1 MIPKVIHYCWFG
13 GNKLPEL
20 GEQCI
25 ASWKKYC
32 PEYQIIEWNETNYD
46 CLQSVYARE
55 AYEEKKWAFISDYAR
70 LDIVY
75 RYGGIYLDIDVELV
89 QNLDSVIN
97 CSCFLATE
105 TTRMIGTGLGFGAE
119 AGNINIKLMLDQYKD
134 IHFKLGKELVD
145 MLPCP
150 HRNTLPFCRMGFEAS
165 DRIQYI
171 NGAVI
176 YPAEYFCPLD
186 YETKQLNIT
195 DNTVSIHHYNAS
207 WITEEEIEL
216 KKKVNEYRKQH
227 GRIRTIIYKN
237 ICEYQMENRRVKISL
252 IVYFF
257 WKKIQRRR
265 NRANQNLKE
274 ECRSWQYAESD
285 ERKL

>member
-1 MIPKVIHYCWFG
+1 MPSEDVSM
-13 GNKLPEL
+13 
-20 GEQCI
+20 
-25 ASWKKYC
+25 ASAAVNSE
-32 PEYQIIEWNETNYD
+32 PR
-46 CLQSVYARE
+46 SVSRI
-55 AYEEKKWAFISDYAR
+55 WTFR
-70 LDIVY
+70 
-75 RYGGIYLDIDVELV
+75 
-89 QNLDSVIN
+89 
-97 CSCFLATE
+97 
-105 TTRMIGTGLGFGAE
+105 
-119 AGNINIKLMLDQYKD
+119 
-134 IHFKLGKELVD
+134 
-145 MLPCP
+145 
-150 HRNTLPFCRMGFEAS
+150 RMGFEAS

-252 IVYFF
+252 IV
-257 WKKIQRRR
+257 
-265 NRANQNLKE
+265 
-274 ECRSWQYAESD
+274 
-285 ERKL
+285 